1 MGRKKAKQPKRIAK
15 KLREIREKLELSRE
29 EMFEVLTSEGA
40 DIHLGYVSLY
50 EYGQRVPTLLVTLAY
65 ANAARIS
72 TDYII
77 NDKLD
82 IPAKL
87 PAKSKH

>member
-40 DIHLGYVSLY
+40 DIYLGYVSLY

-65 ANAARIS
+65 ASAARIS
-72 TDYII
+72 TDCII

-87 PAKSKH
+87 PAKHK